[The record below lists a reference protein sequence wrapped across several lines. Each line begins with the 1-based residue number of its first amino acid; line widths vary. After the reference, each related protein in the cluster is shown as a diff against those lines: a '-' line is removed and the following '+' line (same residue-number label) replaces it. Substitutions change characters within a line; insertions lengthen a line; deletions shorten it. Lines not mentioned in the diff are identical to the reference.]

1 MDNLIANVFAGLAD
15 GDEELRDLHAAL
27 QEILPEASL
36 VLYGDNGA
44 VVGAPA
50 PRLADDMLAAVRARA
65 LEAESFTSIPL
76 PDGGWLHA
84 LRLQDYQAVL
94 GIESGELGMDLAR
107 NRHLALLYDNSVRL
121 ALLRCQYQE
130 SVIENEQ
137 LTRRME
143 VVSSKHTRLLDDN
156 HRQFLLIREKE
167 KEYAKKLESEIARQT
182 KQLRDANTSLEEA
195 SRLKSDFLANMS
207 HELRTPMNAIIGF
220 SGLLAETGLTEE
232 QREFVETIGKASAS
246 LLVLI
251 NDILDL
257 AKIEAGK
264 LELDPRPFQ
273 LAGLLKGV
281 EAMFRS
287 QAVRKG
293 NSFSCRIDPAVTGN
307 FIGDENR
314 IRQILVNL
322 AGNAMK
328 FTSKGDIGIRV
339 EKVREDERSMDLLF
353 AVSDTGIGIPAE
365 RQKAIFEKF
374 TQADGSTTR
383 KYGGT
388 GLGLAITSQL
398 VSLMNSKIEL
408 ASTPGQGSTFSF
420 VISLEKTAQQTES
433 TPAAAV
439 AAERAGTSPGG
450 GLARI
455 VTRPVREEAAA
466 GRKCLAA
473 LVVEDNP
480 VNQRLASLLLAKA
493 GCSADIAADGLQA
506 LEMLRDHRYDFVLMD
521 VQMPN
526 MDGHTATRR
535 IREIEAS
542 AEKERYASLT
552 GRSGR
557 LYVVGLTAHARKED
571 EQQCYEAGMDDFLT
585 KPIIKDKLMK
595 LIDRMRLP
603 AV

>member
-15 GDEELRDLHAAL
+15 GDEELRDLHAVL

-50 PRLADDMLAAVRARA
+50 PRLAADKLDVIRSQAF
-65 LEAESFTSIPL
+65 EAESFISMLL

-94 GIESGELGMDLAR
+94 LIQSGELGEDLAR
-107 NRHLALLYDNSVRL
+107 NSHLALLYDNSVRL
-121 ALLRCQYQE
+121 ALLRCQYQQ

-137 LTRRME
+137 LSRRME

-220 SGLLAETGLTEE
+220 SGLLAETELTGE
-232 QREFVETIGKASAS
+232 QREFVETIGRASAS

-287 QAVRKG
+287 QAARKG
-293 NSFSCRIDPAVTGN
+293 NRFSCQIDPAVTGN

-328 FTSKGDIGIRV
+328 FTSEGDIGIRV
-339 EKVREDERSMDLLF
+339 EKVREDERSMDLRF
-353 AVSDTGIGIPAE
+353 AVSDTGIGIPLE

-398 VSLMNSKIEL
+398 VSLMNSEIEL
-408 ASTPGQGSTFSF
+408 ASIPGQGSTFGF
-420 VISLEKTAQQTES
+420 VISLAKTTEEADS
-433 TPAAAV
+433 MPAAAIATENAV
-439 AAERAGTSPGG
+439 PADSAPERTMAQ
-450 GLARI
+450 
-455 VTRPVREEAAA
+455 PVQEEVSA
-466 GRKCLAA
+466 GRKGLAA

-480 VNQRLASLLLAKA
+480 VNQRLASLLLIKA
-493 GCSADIAADGLQA
+493 GCSAEVAADGLQA

-542 AEKERYASLT
+542 AEKERYASLA
-552 GRSGR
+552 GRTSS
-557 LYVVGLTAHARKED
+557 LYIVGLTAHARKED
-571 EQQCYEAGMDDFLT
+571 EQQCYDAGMDDFLT

-595 LIDRMRLP
+595 LIDRLRQRT
-603 AV
+603 V

>member
-1 MDNLIANVFAGLAD
+1 MDDLIANVFAGLAD
-15 GDEELRDLHAAL
+15 GDEELRDLHAVL

-50 PRLADDMLAAVRARA
+50 PRLAADLLDVVRSQA
-65 LEAESFTSIPL
+65 LEAESFISMLL
-76 PDGGWLHA
+76 PDDGWLHA

-94 GIESGELGMDLAR
+94 LIQSGELGEDLAR
-107 NRHLALLYDNSVRL
+107 NSHLALLYDNSVRL
-121 ALLRCQYQE
+121 ALLRCQYQQ

-137 LTRRME
+137 LSRRME

-220 SGLLAETGLTEE
+220 SGLLAETELTGE
-232 QREFVETIGKASAS
+232 QREFVETIGRASAS

-287 QAVRKG
+287 QAARKG
-293 NSFSCRIDPAVTGN
+293 NRFSCRIDPAITGN

-328 FTSKGDIGIRV
+328 FTCKGDIGIRV
-339 EKVREDERSMDLLF
+339 EKVREDERSMDLRF
-353 AVSDTGIGIPAE
+353 AVSDTGIGIPVE

-398 VSLMNSKIEL
+398 VSLMNSEIEL
-408 ASTPGQGSTFSF
+408 ASIPGQGSTFGF
-420 VISLEKTAQQTES
+420 VISLAKTTEEADS
-433 TPAAAV
+433 MPAAL
-439 AAERAGTSPGG
+439 AAESAV
-450 GLARI
+450 LADSAPER
-455 VTRPVREEAAA
+455 TMAQPVQEE
-466 GRKCLAA
+466 
-473 LVVEDNP
+473 V
-480 VNQRLASLLLAKA
+480 
-493 GCSADIAADGLQA
+493 SADRKSPPTDCRPWKCCG
-506 LEMLRDHRYDFVLMD
+506 
-521 VQMPN
+521 
-526 MDGHTATRR
+526 T
-535 IREIEAS
+535 
-542 AEKERYASLT
+542 T
-552 GRSGR
+552 GMI
-557 LYVVGLTAHARKED
+557 L
-571 EQQCYEAGMDDFLT
+571 C
-585 KPIIKDKLMK
+585 
-595 LIDRMRLP
+595 
-603 AV
+603 

>member
-15 GDEELRDLHAAL
+15 GDEELRDLHAVL

-50 PRLADDMLAAVRARA
+50 PRLAADKLDVIRTQAF
-65 LEAESFTSIPL
+65 EAETFVSMLL

-94 GIESGELGMDLAR
+94 LIQSGELGEDLAR
-107 NRHLALLYDNSVRL
+107 NSHLALLYDNSVRL
-121 ALLRCQYQE
+121 ALLRCQYQQ

-137 LTRRME
+137 LSRRME

-220 SGLLAETGLTEE
+220 SGLLAETELTGE
-232 QREFVETIGKASAS
+232 QREFVETIGRASAS

-287 QAVRKG
+287 QAARKG
-293 NSFSCRIDPAVTGN
+293 NRFSCQIDPAVTGN

-328 FTSKGDIGIRV
+328 FTSEGDIGIRV
-339 EKVREDERSMDLLF
+339 EKVREDERSMDLRF
-353 AVSDTGIGIPAE
+353 AVSDTGIGIPLE

-398 VSLMNSKIEL
+398 VSLMNSEIEL
-408 ASTPGQGSTFSF
+408 ASIPGQGSTFGF
-420 VISLEKTAQQTES
+420 VISLAKTTEEADS
-433 TPAAAV
+433 MPAAAIATENAV
-439 AAERAGTSPGG
+439 PADSAPERTMAQ
-450 GLARI
+450 
-455 VTRPVREEAAA
+455 PVQEEVSA
-466 GRKCLAA
+466 GRKGLAA

-480 VNQRLASLLLAKA
+480 VNQRLASLLLIKA
-493 GCSADIAADGLQA
+493 GCSAEVAADGLQA

-542 AEKERYASLT
+542 AEKERYASLA
-552 GRSGR
+552 GRTSS
-557 LYVVGLTAHARKED
+557 LYIVGLTAHARKED
-571 EQQCYEAGMDDFLT
+571 EQQCYDAGMDDFLT

-595 LIDRMRLP
+595 LIDRLRQRT
-603 AV
+603 V